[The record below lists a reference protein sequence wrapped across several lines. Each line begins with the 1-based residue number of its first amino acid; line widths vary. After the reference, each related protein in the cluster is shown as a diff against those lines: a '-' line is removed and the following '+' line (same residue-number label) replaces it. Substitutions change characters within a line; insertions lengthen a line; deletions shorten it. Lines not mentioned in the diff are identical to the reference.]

1 MTSDSRIQS
10 VPNAPVANAPVLNT
24 IAAEVQHPAV
34 AEQQGGEYKGWLFVT
49 SNYGLK
55 DLNQVT
61 MMQFF
66 TCESVAVLS
75 VVLGAVL
82 SSPPGTYFDCE
93 KYPESQYQWDQID
106 RTRRICARG
115 TEDGEDF
122 IYCRHWECEKLECPE
137 DEQITRDDGCKSC
150 PGFCSSGGKNYPLG
164 KSFRCADNV
173 NTCRCLNFGL
183 VSTRM
188 GYFPESL
195 CNATTINQ

>member
-1 MTSDSRIQS
+1 
-10 VPNAPVANAPVLNT
+10 
-24 IAAEVQHPAV
+24 
-34 AEQQGGEYKGWLFVT
+34 
-49 SNYGLK
+49 
-55 DLNQVT
+55 
-61 MMQFF
+61 MMQLF

-137 DEQITRDDGCKSC
+137 DEQITRNDGCKSC

-188 GYFPESL
+188 GYFPERP
-195 CNATTINQ
+195 ATKTLTSPDADTDAWGTCIA